1 MGASLC
7 LCFFILLLNSTVARA
22 TSILRLSFDQLVEQS
37 ALVFEGKVVSSE
49 AHWNQQHT
57 RIHTYVKFEIS
68 EIIKGRAVSD
78 SITLRFAGGQ
88 VGEDHQKFES
98 MIYPL
103 KGESGIYFVERV
115 DINMVNPLIGWSQ
128 GHFLING
135 DKMMTNQHRTIIKIN
150 PVSKARKNSFSL
162 SEGEVKGMLSTSR
175 NSNLDAGLSVSE
187 FKRLIRAQAE

>member
-1 MGASLC
+1 
-7 LCFFILLLNSTVARA
+7 
-22 TSILRLSFDQLVEQS
+22 
-37 ALVFEGKVVSSE
+37 
-49 AHWNQQHT
+49 
-57 RIHTYVKFEIS
+57 
-68 EIIKGRAVSD
+68 
-78 SITLRFAGGQ
+78 
-88 VGEDHQKFES
+88 
-98 MIYPL
+98 
-103 KGESGIYFVERV
+103 
-115 DINMVNPLIGWSQ
+115 MVNPLLGWSQ